1 MTPKFHL
8 THPVLNP
15 AGTVLQVTPRIS
27 ANLSWTNVPRKNPQN
42 LKFQVAPRIINVE
55 YHTAG
60 NHTQPLMSTKP
71 SAMTKK
77 TAFQQQK
84 QLCFSSRVYAMST
97 SGFRDKNRQ
106 TNIKNFGICGW
117 KPVSWSSPWVAAAWF
132 GKNMQKYGWKQV
144 TPVFNNSYVETST
157 LHETLSFTFNKFC
170 PQ

>member
-97 SGFRDKNRQ
+97 SGFRDKNSQKILKIRYLWMK
-106 TNIKNFGICGW
+106 TCELKFPLGSGCMVW
-117 KPVSWSSPWVAAAWF
+117 KKHAKIWM
-132 GKNMQKYGWKQV
+132 K
-144 TPVFNNSYVETST
+144 TSDP
-157 LHETLSFTFNKFC
+157 SV
-170 PQ
+170 